1 MKGIKQPR
9 YCQLLL
15 PCARAVFRSLLS
27 LINDCAQSLGTVD
40 QGSRNALPPHLPT
53 EQKDPYAHLID
64 VETKAH
70 RCTGYFVLFC
80 FYRDVNSTGL
90 LYVYQNSNI

>member
-1 MKGIKQPR
+1 M
-9 YCQLLL
+9 
-15 PCARAVFRSLLS
+15 
-27 LINDCAQSLGTVD
+27 
-40 QGSRNALPPHLPT
+40 LPPHLPT